1 MRESAGSLGKEERM
15 AIQKRE
21 ITDAALAD
29 DVRLYL
35 EAAAREPL
43 LSREEEVELAMA
55 IERGRQ
61 GEEKLAAGRLRS
73 EASIR
78 VTGEAV
84 REGERARQR
93 FILSNLRLVVSVARK
108 YQGQGLPLLDL
119 IQDGNIGLMRAVEL
133 FDWKRGFKFSTYA
146 TWWIRQA
153 ITRAI
158 ADRGRAIR
166 LPVHVGERVRK
177 VKAISWR
184 IRQKTGQE
192 PTSKQLAKEM
202 ETTVDDIEELLE
214 LDRKQPVSIHSPI
227 GEDGELIDLIAQT
240 GAEAPLDEIENELV
254 RSDIGQTMDALL
266 TDPERRILELRY
278 GLGNGQPLS
287 LRDVGKIMQLSAERV
302 RQIERKA
309 LSKLRESEI
318 ISAAAVF

>member
-1 MRESAGSLGKEERM
+1 M
-15 AIQKRE
+15 AVRKPDIS
-21 ITDAALAD
+21 DAALVD

-43 LSREEEVELAMA
+43 LTKQDEVELAMA
-55 IERGRQ
+55 IERGREA
-61 GEEKLAAGRLRS
+61 EEKLARGRLRS
-73 EASIR
+73 EKSR
-78 VTGEAV
+78 RETRRAV
-84 REGERARQR
+84 EEGERARQR

-119 IQDGNIGLMRAVEL
+119 IQDGNIGLMRGVEL

-177 VKAISWR
+177 VKATAWR
-184 IRQKTGQE
+184 IRQETGEE
-192 PTSKQLAKEM
+192 PTPEQLAKVVEM
-202 ETTVDDIEELLE
+202 TPEEVEHLFE
-214 LDRKQPVSIHSPI
+214 LDRKQPISIHTPL
-227 GEDGELIDLIAQT
+227 GDDGELLDLIDET
-240 GAEAPLDEIENELV
+240 GADAPMDEVEDEMV
-254 RSDIGQTMDALL
+254 RIDIGHELESLL
-266 TDPERRILELRY
+266 NDQEHRILELRY

-287 LRDVGKIMQLSAERV
+287 LREVGRVMNLSAERV
-302 RQIERKA
+302 RQVERTA
-309 LSKLRESEI
+309 LAKLRESEAI
-318 ISAAAVF
+318 AAAGAY

>member
-1 MRESAGSLGKEERM
+1 M
-15 AIQKRE
+15 AAQRQDIS
-21 ITDAALAD
+21 AALGD

-43 LSREEEVELAMA
+43 LTREEEVELAMA

-61 GEEKLAAGRLRS
+61 AEGKLSIGRLRAERS
-73 EASIR
+73 LK
-78 VTGEAV
+78 VTREAV
-84 REGERARQR
+84 REGERARLR

-158 ADRGRAIR
+158 ADRGRTIR

-177 VKAISWR
+177 VKATAWR
-184 IRQKTGQE
+184 MRQQGGEE
-192 PTSKQLAKEM
+192 PTNEQLAKVL
-202 ETTVDDIEELLE
+202 ETTPEEVEELLE

-227 GEDGELIDLIAQT
+227 GDDGELLDMIAQT
-240 GAEAPLDEIENELV
+240 GAEAPLHEIEDEMV

-266 TDPERRILELRY
+266 TDQERRILELRY
-278 GLGNGQPLS
+278 GLGNGHPMS
-287 LRDVGKIMQLSAERV
+287 LRDVGKVMQLSAERV
-302 RQIERKA
+302 RQVERKA
-309 LSKLRESEI
+309 LAKLRESEI